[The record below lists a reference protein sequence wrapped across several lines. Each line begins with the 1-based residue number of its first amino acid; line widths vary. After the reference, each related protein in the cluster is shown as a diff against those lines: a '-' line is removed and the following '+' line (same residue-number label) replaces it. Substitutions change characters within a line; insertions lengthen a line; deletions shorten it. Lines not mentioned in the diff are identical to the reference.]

1 MDRNSAVIEDG
12 DRAETT
18 FIERRNS
25 FTVSSSQNI
34 TKKSIS
40 SKALT
45 VTIHVN
51 SLAILLDL
59 RFNCGLMLL
68 VITLY
73 KKLIVSQVFLTHPM
87 IKFSTTS
94 GVFRGKEIED
104 DDFLKWFDRSLNT
117 LVFEKKD
124 LQV

>member
-94 GVFRGKEIED
+94 GVFRGKEIKD

-124 LQV
+124 FQV